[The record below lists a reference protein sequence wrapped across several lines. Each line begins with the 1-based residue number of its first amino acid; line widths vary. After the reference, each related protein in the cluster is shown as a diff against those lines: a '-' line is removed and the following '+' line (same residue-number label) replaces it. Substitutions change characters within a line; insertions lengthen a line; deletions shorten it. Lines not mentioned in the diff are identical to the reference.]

1 MSLFLPFWN
10 VDIIKVETRDGVRYN
25 WEHRLVDSLA
35 LDGLTT
41 RRSGFLSRREED
53 ITFIFSKMSGN
64 TKPPAN
70 AGSNQQISQTELV
83 SSDPDQRNW
92 RGIGIALLVIAFVCA
107 LIVTAVVL
115 LSPDKG
121 PRVKNPRIGL
131 EEFLSDSFYARRFN
145 GTWLSDTEFI
155 YRDGNGS
162 LILYDVE
169 SLAKQVLVSNVI
181 FSQNNVKEYMISSD
195 RKFILFAKEIKKEYR
210 HSYKAQY
217 QVYNLTDGHVF
228 SLLPKTPAIELQ
240 YVSWGPSSSQLI
252 YVYNNDIY
260 YIPQITLEPSPW
272 RLTNTGK
279 DGEIFNGIPD
289 WVYEEEILSSNN
301 AIWWSDSG
309 NKICFALFNDTNVDI
324 MTYQMYGGSSKDV
337 NPVYPTPINL
347 RYPKPG
353 KTNPTVTLFVID
365 LSTTNPPLQKIT
377 PPEDYID
384 SYYFTSVNWVD
395 ESRLSITWLRRLQ
408 NSSVISIC
416 YENQK
421 WSCIKSVQ
429 EDMNGRGW
437 ISDVY
442 RPPLFTS
449 DKNHYFVRMP
459 IPEGEA
465 GRYFHI
471 VMWDING
478 KRKNVLTNGKFDVID
493 IITHQSNNHKLYYL
507 AASANEIG
515 QQHLYSIT
523 DMNANIS
530 KKANC
535 LTCDIGKSCLYNNA
549 IFSKNA
555 KYYILEC
562 LGPEIPR
569 VELWNTEENKLI
581 EVLDTNDNLRDLIN
595 KRALP
600 QVRTFQVP
608 IDGGYKANVRLF
620 LPPGLKN
627 DEITK
632 YPLLVN
638 VYGGPGSQMVT
649 ERFKIHWGSYLA
661 SKKNYIY
668 AWIDGRGGGR
678 RGEKILHEIYHRL
691 GSVEV
696 EDQITVTRYLRN
708 DLPFIDKDSVG
719 IWGWSYGGYAAAMA
733 LAKSNDTFNCGMSVA
748 PVTNWLYYDSVYT
761 ERYMQLPDDHGA
773 EYKNANLM
781 EIAGKIKGKKFL
793 LVHGTA
799 DDNVHIQQSMMLM
812 KALTKEEVLFRTQVY
827 PDERHTL
834 NQVKKHLYRTLEDFL
849 SLCFVIK
856 KEDDAGQKKGS

>member
-1 MSLFLPFWN
+1 MH
-10 VDIIKVETRDGVRYN
+10 VEEETILMKAQKHQMGTPPPKKKDESEEQGPSQG
-25 WEHRLVDSLA
+25 EMDA
-35 LDGLTT
+35 LLLG
-41 RRSGFLSRREED
+41 
-53 ITFIFSKMSGN
+53 K
-64 TKPPAN
+64 TK
-70 AGSNQQISQTELV
+70 ELV
-83 SSDPDQRNW
+83 SADPDQRNW

-131 EEFLSDSFYARRFN
+131 EELLADSFYARRFN

-162 LILYDVE
+162 LVLYDVE
-169 SLAKQVLVSNVI
+169 ASSKTILVSNVI

-195 RKFILFAKEIKKEYR
+195 RKFILFAREIQKEFR

-217 QVYNLTDGHVF
+217 LVYNLTDGHVF
-228 SLLPKTPAIELQ
+228 SLLPDTPSLELQ
-240 YVSWGPSSSQLI
+240 YVSWGPKDSQLL

-260 YIPQITLEPSPW
+260 YIQQITSDPNPQQ
-272 RLTNTGK
+272 LTNSGK

-301 AIWWSDSG
+301 AIWWSENG
-309 NKICFALFNDTNVDI
+309 KKICFASFNDSNVDI
-324 MTYQMYGGSSKDV
+324 MTYQMYGSYKDF
-337 NPVYPTPINL
+337 NNVYPTPVNL

-353 KTNPTVTLFVID
+353 KINPTVSLFVID
-365 LSTTNPPLQKIT
+365 LLSSNFHLQKIT
-377 PPEDYID
+377 PPEDYAD
-384 SYYFTSVNWVD
+384 SYFTSVEWID
-395 ESRLSITWLRRLQ
+395 ENRLAVTWLRRYQ

-416 YENQK
+416 DENQK
-421 WSCIKSVQ
+421 WNCKKSLQ
-429 EDMNGRGW
+429 EETNGKGW
-437 ISDVY
+437 ISEIY
-442 RPPLFTS
+442 KPPLFTV
-449 DKNHYFVRMP
+449 DKMHYFIRLP

-465 GRYFHI
+465 GRFFHI
-471 VMWDING
+471 VMVDING
-478 KRKNVLTNGKFDVID
+478 KRKDILTNGQFDITD
-493 IITHQSNNHKLYYL
+493 IIIHQKKDHKLFYL
-507 AASANEIG
+507 STLPNKIG
-515 QQHLYSIT
+515 QQHLYSVT
-523 DMNANIS
+523 DMNANVS
-530 KKANC
+530 KKVSC
-535 LTCDIGKSCLYNNA
+535 LTCNIGKNCLYNNA

-562 LGPEIPR
+562 LGPGIPK

-581 EVLDTNDNLRDLIN
+581 ETLDTNDNLKELIN

-620 LPPGLKN
+620 LPPGLKK

-649 ERFKIHWGSYLA
+649 ERFQIHWGSYLA

-668 AWIDGRGGGR
+668 AWIDGRGSGN

-691 GSVEV
+691 GSVEI
-696 EDQITVTRYLRN
+696 EDQIAVTRYLKN

-719 IWGWSYGGYAAAMA
+719 IWGWSYGGYASAMA
-733 LAKSNDTFNCGMSVA
+733 LAKSNDTFNCGISVA

-761 ERYMQLPDDHGA
+761 ERYMQLPDDNIA
-773 EYKNANLM
+773 EYKNSNLM

-793 LVHGTA
+793 LIHGTA

-834 NQVKKHLYRTLEDFL
+834 NQVKTHLYRTLEDFL